1 MFLAT
6 HHSSLATKNTH
17 IDTTISGVS
26 AMTKCCYCG
35 SVNLEGA
42 DVCEQC
48 LEPLGEQSFG
58 TTDTEM
64 QRSLLHDRVVL
75 LLPRRPIIVTPG
87 LTVREVLQTMVE
99 RTIGCVLVVD
109 EGQLIGIFTE
119 RDAVTRIGVNAE
131 RFADR
136 PIFEFMTPTPESVEA
151 DAQIAFA
158 LQKMDV
164 GGYRHLPVMSAGR
177 IVGVISIRDILQY
190 LARHLEVVEY

>member
-1 MFLAT
+1 
-6 HHSSLATKNTH
+6 
-17 IDTTISGVS
+17 
-26 AMTKCCYCG
+26 MTKCCYCG

-48 LEPLGEQSFG
+48 LEPLGEQSVG
-58 TTDTEM
+58 HIDTEM

-75 LLPRRPIIVTPG
+75 LLPRRPIIVAPS

-119 RDAVTRIGVNAE
+119 RDAVTRIGVHSE

-158 LQKMDV
+158 LQKWT
-164 GGYRHLPVMSAGR
+164 SAATGTCP
-177 IVGVISIRDILQY
+177 
-190 LARHLEVVEY
+190 